1 MLKPE
6 EDITIKENYRPIN
19 IMHKNAN
26 IPKNTRKSN
35 FKTYFKI
42 TYHDQVGFIPR
53 MQG

>member
-1 MLKPE
+1 
-6 EDITIKENYRPIN
+6 
-19 IMHKNAN
+19 MHKNAN

-35 FKTYFKI
+35 FKTYFKKF